1 MVNVLAVE
9 TATSRLSVALLAHD
23 RVVARFDED
32 APGKH
37 AKLLLPAV
45 DRLLL
50 QAGGVTL
57 PDLDGLAVSI
67 GPGSFTGLRVG
78 LATVMGF
85 RAVTGV
91 PVVTVPTLEGLAWNL
106 RGHQRAVYP
115 ILKSRTGEVYWACYR
130 WDGPQLRQVLAEQVG
145 TLDSAARAIEGPCT
159 VLGEGWQANQE
170 EFRRLL
176 GERMRQ
182 VSEAAE
188 EAFAASAVSV
198 GLAGQVRLAHGERAA
213 TGLAPRYVQ
222 RAEAE
227 IRWEAR
233 SGR

>member
-1 MVNVLAVE
+1 MSVLAIE

-37 AKLLLPAV
+37 AKLLLPTV
-45 DRLLL
+45 DRLL
-50 QAGGVTL
+50 QSGGVTL

-91 PVVTVPTLEGLAWNL
+91 PLVTVPTLEGLAWNL
-106 RGHQRAVYP
+106 RGQEGAVYP

-130 WDGPQLRQVLAEQVG
+130 WNGLQLRQVQAEQVG
-145 TLDSAARAIEGPCT
+145 TLEGAARAIEGPCT
-159 VLGEGWQANQE
+159 VLGEGWQANRE
-170 EFRRLL
+170 ELRRLL
-176 GERMRQ
+176 GARVRQ
-182 VSEAAE
+182 VTEAPAE
-188 EAFAASAVSV
+188 AHAASAVSV
-198 GLAGQVRLAHGERAA
+198 GLAGQVRLAQGERAA
-213 TGLAPRYVQ
+213 TGLAPLYVQ